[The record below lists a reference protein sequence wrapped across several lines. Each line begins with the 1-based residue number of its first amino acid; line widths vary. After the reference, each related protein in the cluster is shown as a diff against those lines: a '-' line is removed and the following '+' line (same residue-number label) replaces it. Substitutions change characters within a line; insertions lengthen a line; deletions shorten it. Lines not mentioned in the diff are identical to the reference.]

1 MLRSEEE
8 GAWFGKGLTQ
18 ATCRTSASY
27 SEHIP
32 MLVLPLFCMLQ
43 PFPWFGLDVRHQ
55 GATDGEVNQFPI
67 AHPSSSH
74 HTSLQFSSHIPPS
87 PITRFHSF
95 FWPSVFLCAYL
106 YWAFSGLMPK
116 KIYGKRIKKPLPLN
130 LDLI

>member
-67 AHPSSSH
+67 THPSSSH

-87 PITRFHSF
+87 PITHPSIPHHTFPF
-95 FWPSVFLCAYL
+95 LLLAFCIFVCVFVLGIFWINAEENI
-106 YWAFSGLMPK
+106 WEK
-116 KIYGKRIKKPLPLN
+116 
-130 LDLI
+130 D